1 MELSNDIPRLYTGIA
16 EWLGCLTVLLNC
28 RRRVDT
34 GLFIAISTAA
44 VVLQCGLLV
53 LTAGVDAGILWVCIM
68 GIAFLQMVIFLYLCA
83 DISPQGVLYGA
94 GAAFLHAEF
103 AASLEWQLHAW
114 GLRFYPNDNF
124 FPSVLL
130 VVVYAAVFSFFSF
143 MSRRHITENFLK
155 SLTWKEVISI
165 SLLIIFTFAF
175 SNLSFFLAGS
185 PFSGRVT
192 EDIFAMRTLADG
204 LGTAV
209 FWGFE
214 ISISELLTQKELYSI
229 RHVLSSQ
236 YEQFRYYQESEE
248 MLHMMQHDLKHQIE
262 GLRGET
268 NEQKKEEWLDM
279 IENEL
284 DKWWLPQRTGN
295 SVFDTILSAK
305 LRRARQLDVRITCV
319 ADGALL
325 NCLHVADICTIFGNA
340 LDNALE
346 SVVMIPDP
354 EKRLI
359 HVSVSAQKNFIF
371 INISNT
377 LGTPL
382 IESENIL
389 LTTKRDK
396 KNHGYGIKGIKY
408 VVGKYGGHVSYKAD
422 EGWFR
427 LNILIPMKQT
437 NT

>member
-124 FPSVLL
+124 FPSVLM

-354 EKRLI
+354 ENRLI

-427 LNILIPMKQT
+427 LNILIPMKQI

>member
-16 EWLGCLTVLLNC
+16 EWLGCLIVLLKC
-28 RRRVDT
+28 PGKVSS
-34 GLFIAISTAA
+34 GLFIAISAA
-44 VVLQCGLLV
+44 AAVLQCGLLV
-53 LTAGVDAGILWVCIM
+53 FTADVDAGILWIGIM
-68 GIAFLQMVIFLYLCA
+68 GLAFLLMVLYIYICA
-83 DISPQGVLYGA
+83 DVSPQGVIYGA
-94 GAAFLHAEF
+94 CAAFLHAEF
-103 AASLEWQLHAW
+103 AAALEWQLNAW
-114 GLRFYPNDNF
+114 CLKFYPGASLF
-124 FPSVLL
+124 STALL
-130 VVVYAAVFSFFSF
+130 IAVYAAVFSFFYF
-143 MSRRHITENFLK
+143 MSKRHITENFVK
-155 SLTWKEVISI
+155 SLTWKEVISPSI
-165 SLLIIFTFAF
+165 LLVFTFAF

-204 LGTAV
+204 FGTAV
-209 FWGFE
+209 FWGFQ
-214 ISISELLTQKELYSI
+214 ISISEFLTQKELYSI

-268 NEQKKEEWLDM
+268 NEQKKEEWLDL

-325 NCLHVADICTIFGNA
+325 NRLHVADICTIFGNA

-354 EKRLI
+354 QKRLI

-371 INISNT
+371 INVSNT
-377 LGTPL
+377 LGTAL
-382 IESENIL
+382 IESEDTL

-422 EGWFR
+422 DGWFR
-427 LNILIPMKQT
+427 LNILIPMK
-437 NT
+437 

>member
-124 FPSVLL
+124 FPSVLM

-346 SVVMIPDP
+346 SVVMIADP

-427 LNILIPMKQT
+427 LNILIPMKQI

>member
-103 AASLEWQLHAW
+103 AASLEWQMHAW

-124 FPSVLL
+124 FPSVLM

-427 LNILIPMKQT
+427 LNILIPMKQI

>member
-427 LNILIPMKQT
+427 LNILIPLKQI

>member
-427 LNILIPMKQT
+427 LNILIPMKQI

>member
-204 LGTAV
+204 FGTAV

>member
-408 VVGKYGGHVSYKAD
+408 VVGKYGGHVS
-422 EGWFR
+422 
-427 LNILIPMKQT
+427 
-437 NT
+437 

>member
-124 FPSVLL
+124 FSSVLL

-204 LGTAV
+204 FGTAV

-427 LNILIPMKQT
+427 LNILIPMKQI
-437 NT
+437 NP

>member
-155 SLTWKEVISI
+155 NLTWKEVISI

-427 LNILIPMKQT
+427 LNILIPMKQI

>member
-114 GLRFYPNDNF
+114 GLRFYPNDHF

-427 LNILIPMKQT
+427 LNILIPMKQI

>member
-124 FPSVLL
+124 FPFVLL

-204 LGTAV
+204 FGTAV

>member
-1 MELSNDIPRLYTGIA
+1 
-16 EWLGCLTVLLNC
+16 
-28 RRRVDT
+28 
-34 GLFIAISTAA
+34 
-44 VVLQCGLLV
+44 
-53 LTAGVDAGILWVCIM
+53 
-68 GIAFLQMVIFLYLCA
+68 
-83 DISPQGVLYGA
+83 
-94 GAAFLHAEF
+94 
-103 AASLEWQLHAW
+103 
-114 GLRFYPNDNF
+114 
-124 FPSVLL
+124 
-130 VVVYAAVFSFFSF
+130 
-143 MSRRHITENFLK
+143 
-155 SLTWKEVISI
+155 
-165 SLLIIFTFAF
+165 
-175 SNLSFFLAGS
+175 
-185 PFSGRVT
+185 
-192 EDIFAMRTLADG
+192 
-204 LGTAV
+204 
-209 FWGFE
+209 
-214 ISISELLTQKELYSI
+214 
-229 RHVLSSQ
+229 
-236 YEQFRYYQESEE
+236 

>member
-204 LGTAV
+204 FGTAV

-427 LNILIPMKQT
+427 LNILIPMK
-437 NT
+437 